1 MTKISQSHPVH
12 HEWENRYENGVW
24 TYSLDD
30 IWTGIQDCYQD
41 MAKDVK
47 AKYDIELESVG
58 AFGVSAMMHGYM
70 PFNQRG
76 RTSCTIPYMEK

>member
-1 MTKISQSHPVH
+1 MTKISQSHPAY
-12 HEWENRYENGVW
+12 EWESRYENGVW

-47 AKYDIELESVG
+47 EN
-58 AFGVSAMMHGYM
+58 M
-70 PFNQRG
+70 
-76 RTSCTIPYMEK
+76 T